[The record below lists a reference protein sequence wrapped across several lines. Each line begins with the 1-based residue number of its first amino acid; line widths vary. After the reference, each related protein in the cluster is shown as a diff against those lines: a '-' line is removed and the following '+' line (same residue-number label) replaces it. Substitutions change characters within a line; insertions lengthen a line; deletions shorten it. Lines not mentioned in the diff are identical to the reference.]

1 MTLQVLTCVSD
12 GTQQSRTVP
21 SWRKPLPSS
30 NHRSLLLDPS
40 SSRLPPGLRMGE
52 LGSPYGL
59 EKYSPP
65 ANVLPLQLC

>member
-12 GTQQSRTVP
+12 GTQLSCTVP
-21 SWRKPLPSS
+21 SWPEPLPSS
-30 NHRSLLLDPS
+30 NHRSQLLDPS
-40 SSRLPPGLRMGE
+40 SSRLPLGLRMGE